1 MLCLQGGQLFL
12 FLSQGPIPALL
23 ITEVFL
29 QSSRSSAFM
38 VGGSVHWLSN
48 FTVGL
53 IFPFIQV
60 SVTLGG
66 ACIYQVCK
74 QYGKNLF

>member
-1 MLCLQGGQLFL
+1 
-12 FLSQGPIPALL
+12 
-23 ITEVFL
+23 
-29 QSSRSSAFM
+29 M

-66 ACIYQVCK
+66 ACIYKVCK
-74 QYGKNLF
+74 QYGKNLL